1 LPQSID
7 KDKLIKSEFM
17 ATESKRIC
25 PTCGTRVKEDAE
37 RCLVCGS
44 NLGDARKDAQV
55 VSGGRMPE
63 ITLGLPAAIGLVV
76 LFLAVGAVMV
86 YLALSQTGAM
96 SSTTTTPTLTQ
107 TVTVTPTT
115 TPEPP
120 TATPSPIPSPTPLT
134 YIVSANDTCLAIA
147 VRFEVSIKS
156 IVLLN
161 SIPASCDTLYEG
173 QVLLIPQPTPTA
185 TSFPTAT
192 LSGIEATQAACDK
205 VSYEVGEGDTLGS
218 ISLNYD
224 VPEDAIKSYNGM
236 VSNTVYEGLTL
247 IIPLCERAATP
258 GPSPTPT
265 PPPPYPAP
273 NLLLPADGAVFSLND
288 NQVTLQW
295 SSVGLINTNE
305 AYQVTVIDLTEGT
318 GRKQVGYVTDTKFIV
333 PGSFRANVD
342 APHIYRWTIS
352 TVRQVDVD
360 ENGQPIWVVAGSES
374 EARVFTW
381 IGQASAATPTP

>member
-1 LPQSID
+1 MA
-7 KDKLIKSEFM
+7 KDNKK
-17 ATESKRIC
+17 IC

-44 NLGDARKDAQV
+44 GLSGTKADAQV

-63 ITLGLPAAIGLVV
+63 ITVGLPVAIGLVV
-76 LFLAVGAVMV
+76 LFLAIGAGMV

-96 SSTTTTPTLTQ
+96 VDTTTTPTLTE
-107 TVTVTPTT
+107 TVTVTPTF

-120 TATPSPIPSPTPLT
+120 TATPSPMPSPTPLT
-134 YIVSANDTCLAIA
+134 YVVAANDSCLAIA
-147 VRFEVSIKS
+147 ARFEVSIRS

-161 SIPASCDTLYEG
+161 NIPASCDTLFEG
-173 QVLLIPQPTPTA
+173 QELKIPHPTPTA
-185 TSFPTAT
+185 TAFPTAT

-205 VSYEVGEGDTLGS
+205 VSYEVGEGDTLSS
-218 ISLNYD
+218 ISLNYN

-247 IIPLCERAATP
+247 IIPLCERNATP

-273 NLLLPADGAVFSLND
+273 NLLLPEDGGVFTLSD

-295 SSVGLINTNE
+295 SSVGLINANE
-305 AYQVTVIDLTEGT
+305 AYRVTVIDLTEGT
-318 GRKQVGYVTDTKFIV
+318 GRKLVDYVTDTKFII
-333 PGSFRANVD
+333 PGSFRAND
-342 APHIYRWTIS
+342 DNPHIYRWTIS

-360 ENGQPIWVVAGSES
+360 ANGNPIWEDAGSVS

-381 IGQASAATPTP
+381 TGQATAVSTPTP

>member
-1 LPQSID
+1 
-7 KDKLIKSEFM
+7 M
-17 ATESKRIC
+17 ANDNKKIC

-37 RCLVCGS
+37 RCLVCGGS
-44 NLGDARKDAQV
+44 LSGTKTDAQV

-63 ITLGLPAAIGLVV
+63 ITLGLPVAIGLVV
-76 LFLAVGAVMV
+76 LFLAFGAGMV

-96 SSTTTTPTLTQ
+96 VDTTITPTLTE
-107 TVTVTPTT
+107 TVTVTPTS

-120 TATPSPIPSPTPLT
+120 TQTPSPMPSPTPLT
-134 YIVSANDTCLAIA
+134 YVVAASDTCLAIA

-156 IVLLN
+156 IVLMN
-161 SIPASCDTLYEG
+161 NIPASCDTLFEG
-173 QVLLIPQPTPTA
+173 QELKIPHPTPTA

-205 VSYEVGEGDTLGS
+205 VSYEVGEGDTLSS
-218 ISLNYD
+218 ISLNYN
-224 VPEDAIKSYNGM
+224 VPEEAIKSYNGM

-273 NLLLPADGAVFSLND
+273 NLLLPADGGGFSLND

-305 AYQVTVIDLTEGT
+305 AYRITVMDLTEGT
-318 GRKQVGYVTDTKFIV
+318 GRKLVDYVTDTKFIV
-333 PGSFRANVD
+333 PGSFRASDN

-360 ENGQPIWVVAGSES
+360 ENGNSIWEDAGSVS
-374 EARVFTW
+374 EARVFSW
-381 IGQASAATPTP
+381 IGVAAAVSTPTP

>member
-1 LPQSID
+1 
-7 KDKLIKSEFM
+7 M
-17 ATESKRIC
+17 ANDNKIIC

-37 RCLVCGS
+37 RCLVCGGS
-44 NLGDARKDAQV
+44 LTGTKTDAQV

-63 ITLGLPAAIGLVV
+63 ITLGLPVAIGLVV
-76 LFLAVGAVMV
+76 LFLAVGAGMV

-96 SSTTTTPTLTQ
+96 VDTTVTPTLTETVTTTPTS
-107 TVTVTPTT
+107 

-120 TATPSPIPSPTPLT
+120 TPTPSPMPSPTPLT
-134 YIVSANDTCLAIA
+134 YVVAANDSCLAIA
-147 VRFEVSIKS
+147 ARFEVSIKS
-156 IVLLN
+156 IVLMN
-161 SIPASCDTLYEG
+161 NIPASCDTLFEG
-173 QVLLIPQPTPTA
+173 QELKIPHPTPTA

-192 LSGIEATQAACDK
+192 LSGIEATHAACDK

-218 ISLNYD
+218 ISLNYN

-273 NLLLPADGAVFSLND
+273 NLLLPADGGVFSLSD

-305 AYQVTVIDLTEGT
+305 AYRITVMDLTEGT
-318 GRKQVGYVTDTKFIV
+318 GRKLVDYVTDTKFIV
-333 PGSFRANVD
+333 PGSFRASEN

-360 ENGQPIWVVAGSES
+360 ENGSAIWEDAGSVS

-381 IGQASAATPTP
+381 TGEAAAQATPTP

>member
-1 LPQSID
+1 
-7 KDKLIKSEFM
+7 M
-17 ATESKRIC
+17 ANESKKIC
-25 PTCGTRVKEDAE
+25 PTCGTRVKEDAN

-44 NLGDARKDAQV
+44 TLHGTKEDAQV
-55 VSGGRMPE
+55 VRGGRMPE
-63 ITLGLPAAIGLVV
+63 ITLGLPIAIGLVA
-76 LFLAVGAVMV
+76 LLLAIGAGMV
-86 YLALSQTGAM
+86 YLALQQTGAM
-96 SSTTTTPTLTQ
+96 VETTITPTLTE
-107 TVTVTPTT
+107 TVTLTPTT

-120 TATPSPIPSPTPLT
+120 TITPSPVPSPTPLT
-134 YIVSANDTCLAIA
+134 YVVAANDSCLAIA
-147 VRFEVSIKS
+147 ARFEVSIKS

-161 SIPASCDTLYEG
+161 NIPASCDTLFEG
-173 QVLLIPQPTPTA
+173 QELLIAHPTPTS

-205 VSYEVGEGDTLGS
+205 VAYEVSEGDTLGT
-218 ISLNYD
+218 IALNYN

-273 NLLLPADGAVFSLND
+273 NLLLPPDGAVFSLSD

-295 SSVGLINTNE
+295 SSVGLINANE
-305 AYQVTVIDLTEGT
+305 AYQVSVIDLTEGQ
-318 GRKQVGYVTDTKFIV
+318 GRTLMDYVTDTKFIV
-333 PGSFRANVD
+333 PGSFRAKENS
-342 APHIYRWTIS
+342 PHVYRWTIS

-360 ENGQPIWVVAGSES
+360 ENGIPIWESAGSDS

-381 IGQASAATPTP
+381 TGEAPVDATPTP

>member
-1 LPQSID
+1 
-7 KDKLIKSEFM
+7 
-17 ATESKRIC
+17 
-25 PTCGTRVKEDAE
+25 
-37 RCLVCGS
+37 
-44 NLGDARKDAQV
+44 
-55 VSGGRMPE
+55 MPE
-63 ITLGLPAAIGLVV
+63 ITVGMPVAIGLVV
-76 LFLAVGAVMV
+76 LFLAIGAGMV
-86 YLALSQTGAM
+86 YLALQQTGAM
-96 SSTTTTPTLTQ
+96 VDTTETPTLTT
-107 TVTVTPTT
+107 TVTLTPTS

-120 TATPSPIPSPTPLT
+120 TITPSPMPSPTPLT
-134 YIVSANDTCLAIA
+134 YIVSADDTCLAIA
-147 VRFEVSIKS
+147 ARFEVSIKS

-161 SIPASCDTLYEG
+161 NIPASCDTLYEG
-173 QVLLIPQPTPTA
+173 QELRIPHPTPTA
-185 TSFPTAT
+185 TTFPTAT
-192 LSGIEATQAACDK
+192 LSGIEATVAACDK
-205 VSYEVGEGDTLGS
+205 VAYEVGEGDTLSS
-218 ISLNYD
+218 ISLNYN

-273 NLLLPADGAVFSLND
+273 NLLLPTDGGVFSLSD

-305 AYQVTVIDLTEGT
+305 AYQVSVMDLTEGK
-318 GRKQVGYVTDTKFIV
+318 GRKLVDYVTDTKFIV
-333 PGSFRANVD
+333 PGSFRASDN

-360 ENGQPIWVVAGSES
+360 ENGDSIWEVAGSES

-381 IGQASAATPTP
+381 TGKAAGDSTPTP

>member
-1 LPQSID
+1 
-7 KDKLIKSEFM
+7 M
-17 ATESKRIC
+17 ANDNKKIC

-37 RCLVCGS
+37 RCLVCGGS
-44 NLGDARKDAQV
+44 LSGTKSDAEV

-63 ITLGLPAAIGLVV
+63 ITLGLPVAIGLVV
-76 LFLAVGAVMV
+76 LFLAVGAGMV
-86 YLALSQTGAM
+86 YLALSQTGAGGD
-96 SSTTTTPTLTQ
+96 TTITPTLTE
-107 TVTVTPTT
+107 TVTPTPSS

-120 TATPSPIPSPTPLT
+120 TQTPSPMPSPTALT
-134 YIVSANDTCLAIA
+134 YVVAANDSCLAIA
-147 VRFEVSIKS
+147 ARFEVSIKS
-156 IVLLN
+156 IVLMN
-161 SIPASCDTLYEG
+161 NIPASCDTLFEG
-173 QVLLIPQPTPTA
+173 QELKIPHPTPTA

-218 ISLNYD
+218 ISLNYN

-247 IIPLCERAATP
+247 IIPLCARAATP

-265 PPPPYPAP
+265 PPPPYPSP
-273 NLLLPADGAVFSLND
+273 NLLLPADGGVFSLSD

-305 AYQVTVIDLTEGT
+305 AYKITVMDLTEGT
-318 GRKQVGYVTDTKFIV
+318 GRKLVDYVTDTKFIV
-333 PGSFRANVD
+333 PESFRARE
-342 APHIYRWTIS
+342 ASPHIYRWTIS

-360 ENGQPIWVVAGSES
+360 ENGSPIWEEAGSLS

-381 IGQASAATPTP
+381 TGIAAAQTTPTP

>member
-1 LPQSID
+1 
-7 KDKLIKSEFM
+7 M
-17 ATESKRIC
+17 ANENKKIC

-37 RCLVCGS
+37 RCLVCGGS
-44 NLGDARKDAQV
+44 LSGTKSDAQV

-63 ITLGLPAAIGLVV
+63 ITLGLPVAIGLVV
-76 LFLAVGAVMV
+76 IFLAVGAGMV
-86 YLALSQTGAM
+86 YLALSQTGAVVD
-96 SSTTTTPTLTQ
+96 TTITPTLTE
-107 TVTVTPTT
+107 TLTATPTS

-120 TATPSPIPSPTPLT
+120 TPTPSPMPSPTPLT
-134 YIVSANDTCLAIA
+134 YVVVANDSCLAIA
-147 VRFEVSIKS
+147 ARFEVSIKS
-156 IVLLN
+156 IVLMN
-161 SIPASCDTLYEG
+161 SIPASCDTLFEG
-173 QVLLIPQPTPTA
+173 QELKIPHPTPTA

-218 ISLNYD
+218 ISLNYN

-247 IIPLCERAATP
+247 IIPLCEREATP

-265 PPPPYPAP
+265 PPPPYSAP
-273 NLLLPADGAVFSLND
+273 NLLLPADGGVFSLSD

-305 AYQVTVIDLTEGT
+305 AYQITIMDLTEGT
-318 GRKQVGYVTDTKFIV
+318 GRKLVDYVTDTKFIV
-333 PGSFRANVD
+333 PGSFRASND
-342 APHIYRWTIS
+342 SPHIYRWTIS

-360 ENGQPIWVVAGSES
+360 ENGNSIWEDAGGVS

-381 IGQASAATPTP
+381 TGKASAEATPTP

>member
-1 LPQSID
+1 
-7 KDKLIKSEFM
+7 M
-17 ATESKRIC
+17 ATEMRKIC
-25 PTCGTRVKEDAE
+25 PTCGTRVKENAE

-44 NLGDARKDAQV
+44 SLDGTKADAQV

-63 ITLGLPAAIGLVV
+63 ITLGLPIAISLVV
-76 LFLAVGAVMV
+76 LFLALGAGMV
-86 YLALSQTGAM
+86 YLALQQTGAM
-96 SSTTTTPTLTQ
+96 SDTTITPTLTE

-120 TATPSPIPSPTPLT
+120 TATPSPMPSPTPFT
-134 YIVSANDTCLAIA
+134 YTVSANDSCLAIA
-147 VRFEVSIKS
+147 ARFEVSIKS

-161 SIPASCDTLYEG
+161 NIPASCDTLFEG
-173 QVLLIPQPTPTA
+173 QELKIAHPTPTA

-192 LSGIEATQAACDK
+192 LSGIEATHAACDK
-205 VSYEVGEGDTLGS
+205 VAYEVGEGDTLSS
-218 ISLNYD
+218 ISLNYN
-224 VPEDAIKSYNGM
+224 VPEASIKSYNGM

-273 NLLLPADGAVFSLND
+273 NLLLPADGGVFSLSD

-295 SSVGLINTNE
+295 SSVGLINANE
-305 AYQVTVIDLTEGT
+305 AYQISVMDLTEGK
-318 GRKQVGYVTDTKFIV
+318 GRKLVDYVSDTKFIV
-333 PGSFRANVD
+333 PGSFRASEN
-342 APHIYRWTIS
+342 APHIYRWSIS

-360 ENGQPIWVVAGSES
+360 ENGNPIWENAGSES
-374 EARVFTW
+374 ENRVFTW
-381 IGQASAATPTP
+381 TGEASVESTSTP

>member
-1 LPQSID
+1 
-7 KDKLIKSEFM
+7 M
-17 ATESKRIC
+17 ANDNKKIC

-37 RCLVCGS
+37 RCLVCGGS
-44 NLGDARKDAQV
+44 LTGTKTDAQV

-63 ITLGLPAAIGLVV
+63 ITLGLPVAIGLVV
-76 LFLAVGAVMV
+76 LFLAVGAGMV

-96 SSTTTTPTLTQ
+96 VDTTITPTLTITVTTTPTS
-107 TVTVTPTT
+107 

-120 TATPSPIPSPTPLT
+120 TPTPSPLPSPTPLT
-134 YIVSANDTCLAIA
+134 YVVAANDSCLAIA
-147 VRFEVSIKS
+147 ARFEVSIKS
-156 IVLLN
+156 IVLMN
-161 SIPASCDTLYEG
+161 NIPASCDDLFEG
-173 QVLLIPQPTPTA
+173 QELKIPHPTPTA

-218 ISLNYD
+218 ISLNYN

-273 NLLLPADGAVFSLND
+273 NLLLPADGGVFSLSD

-305 AYQVTVIDLTEGT
+305 AYKITIMDLTEGT
-318 GRKQVGYVTDTKFIV
+318 GRKLVDYVSDTKFIV
-333 PGSFRANVD
+333 PGSFRASED

-360 ENGQPIWVVAGSES
+360 ENGNPIWEEAGSVS
-374 EARVFTW
+374 DARVFTW
-381 IGQASAATPTP
+381 TGQASAETTPTP

>member
-1 LPQSID
+1 
-7 KDKLIKSEFM
+7 M
-17 ATESKRIC
+17 ANETKKIC

-37 RCLVCGS
+37 RCLVCGGS
-44 NLGDARKDAQV
+44 LSGTKSDAEV

-63 ITLGLPAAIGLVV
+63 ITLGLPVAIGLVV
-76 LFLAVGAVMV
+76 VFLVIGAGMV
-86 YLALSQTGAM
+86 YLALSQSGAM
-96 SSTTTTPTLTQ
+96 VSTTITPTLTE
-107 TVTVTPTT
+107 TVTLTPTS

-120 TATPSPIPSPTPLT
+120 TVTPSPVPSPTPLT
-134 YIVSANDTCLAIA
+134 YIVAPNDSCLAIA
-147 VRFEVSIKS
+147 ARFEVSIKS

-161 SIPASCDTLYEG
+161 NIPASCDTLFEG
-173 QVLLIPQPTPTA
+173 QELKIPHPTPTA

-192 LSGIEATQAACDK
+192 LSGIEATQAACEK
-205 VSYEVGEGDTLGS
+205 INYLVGEGDTLSS

-247 IIPLCERAATP
+247 TIPLCERNATP

-273 NLLLPADGAVFSLND
+273 NLLLPADGSVFSLSD

-295 SSVGLINTNE
+295 SSVGLINDNE
-305 AYQVTVIDLTEGT
+305 AYQITVTDITEGT
-318 GRKQVGYVTDTKFIV
+318 GRKLVDYVTDTKFII

-342 APHIYRWTIS
+342 SPHIYRWTIS
-352 TVRQVDVD
+352 TVRQIDVD
-360 ENGQPIWVVAGSES
+360 PNGDPIWEVAGSES
-374 EARVFTW
+374 ETRVFSWT
-381 IGQASAATPTP
+381 GQTSADATPTP

>member
-1 LPQSID
+1 
-7 KDKLIKSEFM
+7 M
-17 ATESKRIC
+17 ANDNKKIC
-25 PTCGTRVKEDAE
+25 PTCGTRVKDDAE
-37 RCLVCGS
+37 RCLVCGGS
-44 NLGDARKDAQV
+44 LSGTKTDAQV

-63 ITLGLPAAIGLVV
+63 ITLGLPVAIGLVV
-76 LFLAVGAVMV
+76 LFLAFGAGMV

-96 SSTTTTPTLTQ
+96 VDTTITPTLTE
-107 TVTVTPTT
+107 TVTVTPTF

-120 TATPSPIPSPTPLT
+120 TQTPSPMPSPTPLT
-134 YIVSANDTCLAIA
+134 YVVAASDTCLAIA

-156 IVLLN
+156 IVLMN
-161 SIPASCDTLYEG
+161 NIPASCDTLFEG
-173 QVLLIPQPTPTA
+173 QELKIPHPTPTA

-205 VSYEVGEGDTLGS
+205 VSYEVGEGDTLSS
-218 ISLNYD
+218 ISLNYN
-224 VPEDAIKSYNGM
+224 VPEDSIKSYNGM

-273 NLLLPADGAVFSLND
+273 NLLLPADGGVFSLSD

-305 AYQVTVIDLTEGT
+305 AYRITVMDLTEGT
-318 GRKQVGYVTDTKFIV
+318 GRKLVDYVTDTKFIV
-333 PGSFRANVD
+333 PGSFRASD
-342 APHIYRWTIS
+342 SSPHIYRWTIS

-360 ENGQPIWVVAGSES
+360 ENGNSIWEDAGSVS

-381 IGQASAATPTP
+381 TGVAAAESTPTP

>member
-1 LPQSID
+1 
-7 KDKLIKSEFM
+7 M
-17 ATESKRIC
+17 ANDNKKIC

-37 RCLVCGS
+37 RCLVCGGS
-44 NLGDARKDAQV
+44 LTGTKTDAQV

-63 ITLGLPAAIGLVV
+63 ITLGLPVAIGLVV
-76 LFLAVGAVMV
+76 LFLAVGAGMV

-96 SSTTTTPTLTQ
+96 VDTTITPTLTITVTTTPTS
-107 TVTVTPTT
+107 

-120 TATPSPIPSPTPLT
+120 TPTPSPLPSPTPLT
-134 YIVSANDTCLAIA
+134 YVVAANDSCLAIA
-147 VRFEVSIKS
+147 ARFEVSIKS
-156 IVLLN
+156 IVLMN
-161 SIPASCDTLYEG
+161 NIPASCDTLFEG
-173 QVLLIPQPTPTA
+173 QELKIPHPTPTA

-218 ISLNYD
+218 ISLNYN

-273 NLLLPADGAVFSLND
+273 NLLLPADGGVFSLSD

-305 AYQVTVIDLTEGT
+305 AYKITIMDLTEGT
-318 GRKQVGYVTDTKFIV
+318 GRKLVDYVSDTKFIV
-333 PGSFRANVD
+333 PGSFRASAN

-360 ENGQPIWVVAGSES
+360 ENGNPIWEEAGSVS
-374 EARVFTW
+374 DARVFTW
-381 IGQASAATPTP
+381 TGQAAVQSTPTP

>member
-1 LPQSID
+1 
-7 KDKLIKSEFM
+7 M
-17 ATESKRIC
+17 ATDNKKIC

-44 NLGDARKDAQV
+44 TINGTRADAQV
-55 VSGGRMPE
+55 VRGGRMPE
-63 ITLGLPAAIGLVV
+63 ITLGLPIAIGLVV
-76 LFLAVGAVMV
+76 LFLAIGAGMV
-86 YLALSQTGAM
+86 YLALQQTGVMGA
-96 SSTTTTPTLTQ
+96 TTTTPTLTQ
-107 TVTVTPTT
+107 TLTVTPTT

-120 TATPSPIPSPTPLT
+120 TATPSPMPTPTPLS
-134 YIVSANDTCLAIA
+134 YVVAANDSCLAIA
-147 VRFEVSIKS
+147 ARFEVSIKS

-161 SIPASCDTLYEG
+161 NIPASCDTLFEG
-173 QVLLIPQPTPTA
+173 QELKIPHPTPTS

-192 LSGIEATQAACDK
+192 LSGIEGTQAACDK
-205 VSYEVGEGDTLGS
+205 VAYVVGEGDTLSS
-218 ISLNYD
+218 ISLNYN
-224 VPEDAIKSYNGM
+224 VPEASIKSYNGM

-273 NLLLPADGAVFSLND
+273 NLLLPPDGGVFSLSD

-305 AYQVTVIDLTEGT
+305 AYRVSVMDLTEGT
-318 GRKQVGYVTDTKFIV
+318 GRKLVEYVTDTKFII
-333 PGSFRANVD
+333 PGSFRASED
-342 APHIYRWTIS
+342 SPHVYRWTIS

-360 ENGQPIWVVAGSES
+360 ENGISIWETAGSDS
-374 EARVFTW
+374 ELRVFTW
-381 IGQASAATPTP
+381 TGETIAEATPTP